1 MIDDSRLES
10 FNRQHS
16 PSPKREMLI
25 LSSFQEKSFWTHVE
39 MLLNLRFDH
48 EIFAGNCFWC
58 EWFLFNVNDK
68 DKNKS
73 VSLDHSGNAEPILM
87 LNQY

>member
-1 MIDDSRLES
+1 
-10 FNRQHS
+10 
-16 PSPKREMLI
+16 MLKCYSI
-25 LSSFQEKSFWTHVE
+25 SDLIMKSLQEIV
-39 MLLNLRFDH
+39 
-48 EIFAGNCFWC
+48 FWC

-68 DKNKS
+68 EKNKS